1 MNIITE
7 LVEGHKY
14 YSSLMNEFEKDYAHL
29 KNGDYYGLLRMK
41 KALYTI
47 KLDME
52 IHFAREE
59 YALFSQIDHPVITT
73 LIEEHVTL
81 REKFRDID
89 ISIIGMEREEFRKE
103 IEKVDSLRLM
113 IDNFRVLKGSH
124 ISKEENI
131 LFPYLKDNLTLGQLD
146 IIQDKLDEFDNIVAT
161 NLI

>member
-14 YSSLMNEFEKDYAHL
+14 YSSLMSEFEKDYAHL

-59 YALFSQIDHPVITT
+59 YALFSQIDHPVIHT
-73 LIEEHVTL
+73 LVEEHVGL

-89 ISIIGMEREEFRKE
+89 ISIIGIDREELRAERE
-103 IEKVDSLRLM
+103 KVNSLRSM
-113 IDNFRVLKGSH
+113 IDTFRALKGSH
-124 ISKEENI
+124 IAKEETI
-131 LFPYLKDNLTLGQLD
+131 LFPYMKENITAAQLE
-146 IIQDKLDEFDNIVAT
+146 IIQDKLDEFDNIVAA